1 MHLYLVLLLAQTAGI
16 NVTNSVWSELHRCVL
31 LLDSFDHDTDTNI
44 GGSLIPVIP
53 EWTSKQS
60 NNLHKWL
67 TSTGTSTRSHL
78 PKLSGKVSCGFSA
91 QHMTNWTSGILVL
104 PVQHG
109 KKEKKKNNTHSLFS
123 ASLGRQLVRRKNH
136 TDKGELYSR
145 CIQEKSQHNNVC
157 TLTSICIYSISTVA
171 SIHCNYIELRLIFE
185 DGIYSRAASIASH

>member
-1 MHLYLVLLLAQTAGI
+1 MAVLYNHCICTHLPIHLYLTTMHLYLVLLLAQTAGI

-109 KKEKKKNNTHSLFS
+109 KKEKKKQQHTFIILCIARETASTKKEPYRQRWALQQVHS
-123 ASLGRQLVRRKNH
+123 RK
-136 TDKGELYSR
+136 KP
-145 CIQEKSQHNNVC
+145 
-157 TLTSICIYSISTVA
+157 A
-171 SIHCNYIELRLIFE
+171 
-185 DGIYSRAASIASH
+185 